1 MPTLQELG
9 FETEGLKTAVWIG
22 GETEALGMLTLLLI
36 LLINKIIHS
45 SPRTSFRAQ
54 GMGC

>member
-22 GETEALGMLTLLLI
+22 GETEALGMLTWHI
-36 LLINKIIHS
+36 FINFIN
-45 SPRTSFRAQ
+45 
-54 GMGC
+54 